1 MYIWLLLLDKVTRVI
16 ACLSFSRS
24 TSSSEKCSGSML
36 PNTVATSQVAIEH
49 VNCASSELR
58 CALHVKY
65 LSEFGD
71 IEQKKKK

>member
-1 MYIWLLLLDKVTRVI
+1 
-16 ACLSFSRS
+16 
-24 TSSSEKCSGSML
+24 ML
-36 PNTVATSQVAIEH
+36 PNTVAISQVAIEH